1 VAVSIHR
8 STQPIALVT
17 VAAIDEAARI
27 LAPVATRTP
36 LVPAPWLAEATGA
49 EVRLK
54 CENLQR
60 TGAFKFRGAF
70 TMISRLSDSERARGV
85 VCYSAGNHAQAVAL
99 SAALLGVRAVVVMPT
114 NVVGAKRAG
123 VEHWGAEV
131 RLAGT
136 TGMERQQEAER
147 IAREQALTLIPPFAD
162 PDIIAGQGTVAREL
176 LEDWPEVE
184 AVLVPTAGG
193 GLLGGVATWIKQRA
207 PGCRVV
213 GVEPAGAGPMG
224 RSLEAGHPVTI
235 DRADTIADGLRIEYV
250 SELTFAHA
258 RSCVDEIVRVTD
270 DEIRYAMLQ
279 LLTAGK
285 LVAEPAGA
293 APVAALLAGRWK
305 PEGRRTAA
313 ILSGGNADPRLL
325 AELLG

>member
-1 VAVSIHR
+1 VS
-8 STQPIALVT
+8 TALVT
-17 VAAIDEAARI
+17 AAAIDDAARI
-27 LAPVATRTP
+27 LAPVAARTP
-36 LVPAPWLAEATGA
+36 LLPAPWLAVMAGA
-49 EVRLK
+49 DVRLK

-60 TGAFKFRGAF
+60 TGAFKFRGAY
-70 TMISRLSDSERARGV
+70 TMISRLSDTRRSRGV
-85 VCYSAGNHAQAVAL
+85 ACYSAGNHAQAVAL
-99 SAALLGVRAVVVMPT
+99 SAALLGSRAVVVMPT
-114 NVVGAKRAG
+114 NVVPAKRRG
-123 VEHWGAEV
+123 VEQWGAEV
-131 RLAGT
+131 VLAGT
-136 TGMERQQEAER
+136 TGMERQLEAER
-147 IAREQALTLIPPFAD
+147 IARDRALALIPPFAD
-162 PDIIAGQGTVAREL
+162 ADVIAGQGTVAREL
-176 LEDWPEVE
+176 VDEWPEVE

-193 GLLGGVATWIKQRA
+193 GLLGGVATWIKHRA

-258 RSCVDEIVRVTD
+258 RAFVDEMVQVTD
-270 DEIRYAMLQ
+270 DEIRRAMLE
-279 LLTAGK
+279 LMTAAK
-285 LVAEPAGA
+285 LVVEPAGA
-293 APVAALLAGRWK
+293 ATVAALLAGRWK